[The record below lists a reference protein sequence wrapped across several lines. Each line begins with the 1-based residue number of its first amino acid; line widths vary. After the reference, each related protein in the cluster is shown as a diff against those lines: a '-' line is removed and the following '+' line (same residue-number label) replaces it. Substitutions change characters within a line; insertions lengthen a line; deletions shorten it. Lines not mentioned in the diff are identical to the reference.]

1 MPTLDRAE
9 KSLNIKS
16 ALLHPSSL
24 ILAYAIF
31 DVARTG
37 IATYHFITEAVSEGV
52 QVVGP
57 MHFMASSFLFLIAGG
72 GCFIGRTWS
81 NLVAIGAS
89 VLLLYRGMIKWEAI
103 TVAQFP
109 EIPMWS
115 SAALKYWWMYGGGE
129 WDFPRFILSG
139 IIMVYALATLVRCLS
154 RKSLI
159 GHRPPTAG

>member
-9 KSLNIKS
+9 KSPNIKS

-57 MHFMASSFLFLIAGG
+57 MHFMAGSCLLLIAAV
-72 GCFIGRTWS
+72 GCFIGRTPGYS
-81 NLVAIGAS
+81 AGVVGGLF
-89 VLLLYRGMIKWEAI
+89 VLYLGFRRWEAI
-103 TVAQFP
+103 ASALEVSVRSSTV
-109 EIPMWS
+109 
-115 SAALKYWWMYGGGE
+115 LTYWWTYGGAE
-129 WDFPRFILSG
+129 WEFPRFILSA
-139 IIMVYALATLVRCLS
+139 ILVWYASV
-154 RKSLI
+154 SLL
-159 GHRPPTAG
+159 RPTDSEARGVE